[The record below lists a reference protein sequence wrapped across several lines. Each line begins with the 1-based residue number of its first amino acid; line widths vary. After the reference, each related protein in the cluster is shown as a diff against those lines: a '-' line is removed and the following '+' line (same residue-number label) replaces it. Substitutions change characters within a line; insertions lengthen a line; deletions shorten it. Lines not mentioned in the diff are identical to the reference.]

1 MTSKERTYKERD
13 NDEKKG
19 KKRFLER
26 MADDEE
32 AMQEIKEFLEGRDEL
47 DKGNYNGTD

>member
-26 MADDEE
+26 MAEDHEAEQAIDD
-32 AMQEIKEFLEGRDEL
+32 FLKGRDNE
-47 DKGNYNGTD
+47 DIPDQSRPD